1 MCRARERVCMCVSV
15 IIKQFINVN
24 CADISCELIK
34 PDTEMVWL
42 NMLNWQFNW
51 YCLKKQNQNEEKEDK
66 KKHWHKEQPQQKN
79 TTSYKCKATKTK
91 STIWLYAFSHFIH
104 INRCMF
110 YFGSILNTKKAL
122 CLLIEQWMHTI
133 ET

>member
-1 MCRARERVCMCVSV
+1 MCVSV

-66 KKHWHKEQPQQKN
+66 KNIDTKNNHNKKHDVIQMQSNENK
-79 TTSYKCKATKTK
+79 
-91 STIWLYAFSHFIH
+91 IH
-104 INRCMF
+104 N
-110 YFGSILNTKKAL
+110 LAL
-122 CLLIEQWMHTI
+122 CFLSLHPY
-133 ET
+133 